1 MIRITNDDD
10 DIDGDQCSGRDRN
23 SERLLRLHLLGD
35 GVRWAWMSLCLKK
48 NFKEQNFPLN

>member
-48 NFKEQNFPLN
+48 NFKEQNIPLN